1 MVSFTIKVF
10 ATNTERKDPFM
21 RRSSLFI
28 LVVLTAILQPFSV
41 CAQLKPVPKIEW
53 QKCYGGSD
61 GEGGDHILQ
70 TADGGYIIAGSS
82 NSSDGQVT
90 GNHGWDDIWI
100 LKITATGDIQWQKS
114 IGGTSLEALRKI
126 QQTNDGG
133 YVIAGHTLS
142 NDGDVSGNHGSVDY
156 LVIKLSASGDIQ
168 WQKCYGGSRAD
179 RLTSLCTTSDGG
191 YIVSGGSNSDD
202 GDVAGNHGRNYTSWW
217 IIKLN
222 AIGDILWQKSYGDIF
237 HNGELTMWT
246 TSDGGYIAAGSTQS
260 ADVVGYHGGLDG
272 LIIKLTANCDI
283 QWQKCL
289 GGSLNDFI
297 GSTQETRDSGYI
309 IPGISKSND
318 GDVTGNH
325 GLSDCWIVKLTAN
338 GVIDWQRSFGG
349 SSEDQAHSI
358 REAPDGRF
366 IVSGFTKSVDGDL
379 SGYRGN
385 TDSLDAWLIGLS
397 STGDIEWQQRFG
409 GTSQEWFSQTLA
421 TQDSGFIAI
430 GWTSSNNGDVSG
442 NHGREDIWVVKFGA
456 GNTCGDSIMS
466 AFLRTGKVE
475 LSIFSIIPN
484 PAATRAVLTVES
496 QEASHSVI
504 EIVSLTGAVVKRIS
518 ANLGKGKQEIPLNG
532 LESLMTGSYE
542 VVVKSDG
549 DAIAH
554 TKLNIVR

>member
-1 MVSFTIKVF
+1 
-10 ATNTERKDPFM
+10 M

-28 LVVLTAILQPFSV
+28 LVILTAILQSFSV
-41 CAQLKPVPKIEW
+41 YAQQKPVPKIEW

-61 GEGGDHILQ
+61 GEGGYHILQ
-70 TADGGYIIAGSS
+70 TADGGYIIAGGS

-90 GNHGWDDIWI
+90 GNHGWEDIWI
-100 LKITATGDIQWQKS
+100 LKITATGDIQWQRS

-156 LVIKLSASGDIQ
+156 LVIKLSTNGDIQ
-168 WQKCYGGSRAD
+168 WQKCYGGFGAEILS
-179 RLTSLCTTSDGG
+179 SLWTTSDGG
-191 YIVSGGSNSDD
+191 YIVSGASNSDD
-202 GDVAGNHGRNYTSWW
+202 GDVAGNHGRKETSWW
-217 IIKLN
+217 IIKLTSN
-222 AIGDILWQKSYGDIF
+222 GDIEWQKSYGGSQPYGASSI
-237 HNGELTMWT
+237 WP
-246 TSDGGYIAAGSTQS
+246 TSDGGYIAAGPTQS
-260 ADVVGYHGGLDG
+260 IDSVPGHHGGFDG
-272 LIIKLTANCDI
+272 LITKLTANCDI

-297 GSTQETRDSGYI
+297 SSLQETGDGGYI
-309 IPGISKSND
+309 VAGTSQSND

-325 GLSDCWIVKLTAN
+325 GLYDCWITKLTAN
-338 GVIDWQRSFGG
+338 GDVDWQRSFGG

-397 STGDIEWQQRFG
+397 STGDIEWQKRFG

-430 GWTSSNNGDVSG
+430 GWTNSTDGDVSG

-456 GNTCGDSIMS
+456 GSTCGDSIMS
-466 AFLRTGKVE
+466 AFLRTGKVL
-475 LSIFSIIPN
+475 LSIVSVIPN
-484 PAATRAVLTVES
+484 PAAASAMLTVES
-496 QEASHSVI
+496 QEPSHLVI
-504 EIVSLTGAVVKRIS
+504 EIVSLTGAVVKRIP

-542 VVVKSDG
+542 VIVKCDG
-549 DAIAH
+549 DAITH